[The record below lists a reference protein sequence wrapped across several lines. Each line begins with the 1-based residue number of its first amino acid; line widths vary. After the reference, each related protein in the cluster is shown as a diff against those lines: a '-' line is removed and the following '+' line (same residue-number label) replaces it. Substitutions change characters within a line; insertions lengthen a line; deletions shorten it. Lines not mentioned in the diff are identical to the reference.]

1 METESS
7 GAACLLCVQCKDA
20 FHSPWDLMVHVQ
32 AAHMLNIYE
41 LGVPSRKESSTSP
54 PPLQD
59 TPPPPAAAVCP
70 LENLTNDDMVSLC
83 FHLWTHFSTR
93 RDRASNFPLRKK
105 TRQKV
110 LTKIFMFWEKFTL
123 KIRDEFV
130 MYHLRQKAWKKFK
143 TWSGSGVKFGAA
155 WRVSCLEL
163 KRVFTFFWWAQQ
175 WLTAPGY
182 LPPN

>member
-59 TPPPPAAAVCP
+59 TPPPPTAAVCP
-70 LENLTNDDMVSLC
+70 LETLTNDDMVSWLC
-83 FHLWTHFSTR
+83 TSRLLFLMS
-93 RDRASNFPLRKK
+93 AQVKIYSP
-105 TRQKV
+105 QKV
-110 LTKIFMFWEKFTL
+110 
-123 KIRDEFV
+123 
-130 MYHLRQKAWKKFK
+130 QKYNVGENLGF
-143 TWSGSGVKFGAA
+143 
-155 WRVSCLEL
+155 
-163 KRVFTFFWWAQQ
+163 
-175 WLTAPGY
+175 
-182 LPPN
+182 